1 MMKDVIAQLQNQIDS
16 VGREMDRE
24 RIAFEVSSV
33 DGINS
38 LAPSGPGIYWIETT
52 MPKDKLASAIS
63 ALTGKKRETRK
74 TKPDGVGLIEQN
86 GDAFYVA
93 YSGTEDNI
101 RKRLRQHLFNEG
113 SATTVKLGCKITQ
126 PPFSDFKWRVAF
138 VEIESY
144 EIRYALEA
152 WWRLKIG
159 WPAFCRR

>member
-1 MMKDVIAQLQNQIDS
+1 MEEILAQLQQQIDT
-16 VGREMDRE
+16 VGHEME
-24 RIAFEVSSV
+24 RKKIALDVSSV
-33 DGINS
+33 DDVNS

-52 MPKDKLASAIS
+52 MPKDTLASAIS

-86 GDAFYVA
+86 GDAFYVV

-101 RKRLRQHLFNEG
+101 RKRLRQHLFNE
-113 SATTVKLGCKITQ
+113 SSSTIVKLGCAITQ
-126 PPFSDFKWRVAF
+126 APFSDFKWRIAVF
-138 VEIESY
+138 EIESY

-152 WWRLKIG
+152 WWRLNIG

>member
-1 MMKDVIAQLQNQIDS
+1 MKEVIERLQIQIKS
-16 VGREMDRE
+16 VGQQMEQE
-24 RIAFEVSSV
+24 RTTFEVSTT
-33 DGINS
+33 DDINS
-38 LAPSGPGIYWIETT
+38 LAPSSPGIYWIETT
-52 MPKDKLASAIS
+52 MPMKKLASAIS
-63 ALTGKKRETRK
+63 AVTGKQRKTRK
-74 TKPDGVGLIEQN
+74 TKPDGAGLIEQN

-113 SATTVKLGCKITQ
+113 SASTVKLGCVISQ
-126 PPFSDFKWRVAF
+126 SPFSDFKWRVGF
-138 VEIESY
+138 LEIESY

>member
-1 MMKDVIAQLQNQIDS
+1 MEEILAQLQQQIDT
-16 VGREMDRE
+16 VGHEME
-24 RIAFEVSSV
+24 RKKIALDVSSV
-33 DGINS
+33 DDVNS

-52 MPKDKLASAIS
+52 MPKDTLASAIY

-86 GDAFYVA
+86 GDAFYVV

-101 RKRLRQHLFNEG
+101 RKRLRQHLFNE
-113 SATTVKLGCKITQ
+113 SSSTIVKLGCAITQ
-126 PPFSDFKWRVAF
+126 APFSDFKWRIAVF
-138 VEIESY
+138 EIESY

-152 WWRLKIG
+152 WWRLNIG